1 MTKFLFRMQQLQTRI
16 IMVDL
21 DFEEGVHLMRSILK
35 SAYSFFCLQLFLHF
49 IAFLMQQ
56 VTLAYR
62 NKLEGLKDQ
71 GLDEEEEN
79 KKIKLLKV
87 SMRA

>member
-1 MTKFLFRMQQLQTRI
+1 MTKFLFRMQQLQTPI
-16 IMVDL
+16 IMADL

-35 SAYSFFCLQLFLHF
+35 SAYSFFCLPL

-56 VTLAYR
+56 VTLAYK
-62 NKLEGLKDQ
+62 NKLEGVKDQ

-79 KKIKLLKV
+79 QQVELLKV
-87 SMRA
+87 SMDA